1 MFPLFKLHD
10 ISSDDIIPENGVD
23 NPLSTSPFAKRILEC
38 WESSEEEYD
47 VTRNLRVKIGAN
59 EHGSMSLDLYE
70 KADGPHM
77 LVAGTTG
84 SGKSETIITYLIGL
98 CMKFSPMDLNLML
111 VDMKGGGF
119 SDRLGDLPH
128 CVGVVTDTAGESE
141 GISSAYM
148 LKRFL
153 ETLNAEIKKR
163 KLLLQEFGIDT
174 ADAYIRARRI
184 MVEISGMIEADGTKS
199 LKELYEIS
207 IQLKQQK
214 IAIDDADY
222 SETVKKILEKMSKLN
237 AKQMDT
243 FVNKG
248 LDKIKSLSHL
258 VLVVDEFTELKRF
271 SSESND
277 VDFIAEI
284 TTIARVGRTL
294 GFHIIL
300 VSQNIEGAITDDIR
314 VNSKARIC
322 LKVAT
327 KQASKEMIDSPVAAA
342 PKMPLNGRAYL
353 LVGTGSRFE
362 YFQSAYTGSNQN
374 TSIEDP
380 VNITFVPDSGTFN
393 EKFYRSDKDNTV
405 LQAQQKNV
413 DPNATQ
419 LKFVVDTIIAVN
431 TGKQI
436 PETIFLPPLKT
447 KIKQPK
453 LINATEWS

>member
-1 MFPLFKLHD
+1 MVTLFNLHN
-10 ISSDDIIPENGVD
+10 ISSEDTKFKNSSSSNLLATTNIAN
-23 NPLSTSPFAKRILEC
+23 RILKC
-38 WESSEEEYD
+38 WSSTKEEYD
-47 VTRNLRVKIGAN
+47 VTRNLRVNIGAN
-59 EHGSMSLDLYE
+59 EHGNMHLDLYE

-163 KLLLQEFGIDT
+163 KLLLQEFGVDT

-184 MVEISGMIEADGTKS
+184 MVEIDNLINKEDNLSLQQAYTIYKELKSNQIAIEESEYSESIQVILENIGKLNEKQIEV
-199 LKELYEIS
+199 LKEKEI
-207 IQLKQQK
+207 
-214 IAIDDADY
+214 
-222 SETVKKILEKMSKLN
+222 ER
-237 AKQMDT
+237 
-243 FVNKG
+243 
-248 LDKIKSLSHL
+248 IKHLSHL

-271 SSESND
+271 SNESND

-342 PKMPLNGRAYL
+342 PTMPLNGRAYL

-362 YFQSAYTGSNQN
+362 YFQSAYTGANQN
-374 TSIEDP
+374 LSIENP
-380 VNITFVPDSGTFN
+380 VNITYVPNSGKFDD
-393 EKFYRSDKDNTV
+393 KFYRSQKDNEAQK
-405 LQAQQKNV
+405 QAQKNV

-419 LKFVVDTIIAVN
+419 LKFVVDTIIAIN
-431 TGKQI
+431 EGRPT
-436 PETIFLPPLKT
+436 PEKIFMPPLKT
-447 KIKQPK
+447 K
-453 LINATEWS
+453 LENTTEWRM

>member
-1 MFPLFKLHD
+1 MY
-10 ISSDDIIPENGVD
+10 
-23 NPLSTSPFAKRILEC
+23 KR
-38 WESSEEEYD
+38 
-47 VTRNLRVKIGAN
+47 
-59 EHGSMSLDLYE
+59 
-70 KADGPHM
+70 
-77 LVAGTTG
+77 
-84 SGKSETIITYLIGL
+84 
-98 CMKFSPMDLNLML
+98 
-111 VDMKGGGF
+111 
-119 SDRLGDLPH
+119 
-128 CVGVVTDTAGESE
+128 
-141 GISSAYM
+141 
-148 LKRFL
+148 
-153 ETLNAEIKKR
+153 
-163 KLLLQEFGIDT
+163 Q
-174 ADAYIRARRI
+174 
-184 MVEISGMIEADGTKS
+184 DGTKS